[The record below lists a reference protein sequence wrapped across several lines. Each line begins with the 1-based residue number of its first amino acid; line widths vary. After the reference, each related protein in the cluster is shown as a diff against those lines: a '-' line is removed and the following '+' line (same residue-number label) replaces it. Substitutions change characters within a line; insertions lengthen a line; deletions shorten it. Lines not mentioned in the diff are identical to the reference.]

1 MTVIV
6 DVYSLNGSIC
16 ALDIS
21 FVCPSVVALFY
32 NFPWSLSDSDI
43 YHTDSTVTA
52 SDRNKVYVSSLVYI
66 EPTITKSTTTTTTTI
81 KLVLNCASYTSFKT
95 IHNILFIEHLEL
107 YKT

>member
-43 YHTDSTVTA
+43 YHTDSA

-66 EPTITKSTTTTTTTI
+66 EPTITKSTTTTTTI

-107 YKT
+107 YQT